1 MSSQDAPGPEAAQPP
16 RTAERVRNRR
26 GEGGRLRG
34 QILTA
39 AGELLDEPEGE
50 AAVTLRAV
58 ARRAGIAAPSIYA
71 HFADRQAILLALV
84 QDAFTEITGQLEAA
98 AADPDPVVRLRAVCA
113 AYLEFAQTRPQR
125 YRVMFGG
132 VWDVANARDTAAIT
146 EVDAAALGQ
155 DTLGVI
161 VDSLQACADAG
172 RSTSDDPRADG
183 IALWLG
189 LHGLAA
195 QRVAATAFPWPVD
208 IATRL
213 IDPLA
218 HLEP

>member
-1 MSSQDAPGPEAAQPP
+1 MASDVGAVKPGGA
-16 RTAERVRNRR
+16 TERVRNRR

-34 QILTA
+34 QILSA
-39 AGELLDEPEGE
+39 AGELLDEPAGE

-84 QDAFTEITGQLEAA
+84 QDAFTEITEQLTAA
-98 AADPDPVVRLRAVCA
+98 GDDPDPVVRLRAVCT
-113 AYLEFAQTRPQR
+113 AYLDFAQTRPQR

-132 VWDVANARDTAAIT
+132 VWDVAHALDAAAIT

-155 DTLGVI
+155 DALGAI

-172 RSTSDDPRADG
+172 RSTTDDPRADG

-189 LHGLAA
+189 LHGLAQ
-195 QRVAATAFPWPVD
+195 QRVAATAFGWPDD
-208 IATRL
+208 IVTRL
-213 IDPLA
+213 VDPLA
-218 HLEP
+218 HLRS